1 MLKFLIDENLDQ
13 RILRGLQLNV
23 PGIEFAIVQET
34 PLAGAQDGT
43 LVEWATQNGY
53 VIVTHDRRT
62 MLKIVHERLR
72 AAKETA
78 GIVIVRSGFPLSA
91 IIEDM
96 VMLVKCSS
104 ERELQNQVVFIPLG

>member
-1 MLKFLIDENLDQ
+1 
-13 RILRGLQLNV
+13 
-23 PGIEFAIVQET
+23 
-34 PLAGAQDGT
+34 
-43 LVEWATQNGY
+43 
-53 VIVTHDRRT
+53 
-62 MLKIVHERLR
+62 LKIVHERLR